1 MTNTARREAAHRRV
15 HTLFNPPSTDPASDM
30 AQWRIALHDVIF
42 GTETPLAKTFDI
54 VLLWIILASVVCV
67 SLESVASIAAQWGP
81 ALRLFDWVVT
91 VIFTVE
97 YLARMAVVARP
108 VGYARSFFGVVDLLA
123 IIPTYLSVF
132 VSGAQALVAIRVL
145 RLLRVFRLL
154 EQPRFS
160 QQAQILFVGVLA
172 SREKIVVF
180 LGAVVTLAVFLGAVM
195 FVVEGPAAGFTSIPI
210 SVYWAIVTL
219 TTVGYGDI
227 APQSPLGQ
235 IIASVVMLLGYG
247 IIAVPTGIVS
257 VELHEA
263 ARQRDEAD
271 SAITETW
278 T

>member
-1 MTNTARREAAHRRV
+1 
-15 HTLFNPPSTDPASDM
+15 M
-30 AQWRIALHDVIF
+30 APWRIALHDVIF
-42 GTETPLAKTFDI
+42 GTETPLAKAFDI
-54 VLLWIILASVVCV
+54 GLLWIILASVVCV
-67 SLESVASIAAQWGP
+67 SLESVASIEAQWGP

-97 YLARMAVVARP
+97 YLARMTVVARP

-172 SREKIVVF
+172 SREKIAVF
-180 LGAVVTLAVFLGAVM
+180 LVAVVTLAVFLGAVM

-235 IIASVVMLLGYG
+235 VIASIVMLLGYG

-271 SAITETW
+271 SAITDTW